1 MVLSLSSFSLDC
13 KTFLSVLF
21 TSLISSS
28 LFLLYNVISPIL
40 TINNFSQ
47 FAFYWQLSNLFSSRV
62 SIFWLVTSPELGGMC
77 LVLVVSPLHLSQV
90 QWPHTASSTS
100 VLITPDRNISNV
112 IDSDIFRN
120 FPRFYV
126 VCYLVLFHL
135 VCWGWDWFGLYLGL
149 INYPLFAD
157 TPLYTSSPDT

>member
-62 SIFWLVTSPELGGMC
+62 SILWLVTSLELGEMC
-77 LVLVVSPLHLSQV
+77 LVLVVTPLHLSQV

-100 VLITPDRNISNV
+100 VLITPDKNISNV
-112 IDSDIFRN
+112 IDSDIFRS
-120 FPRFYV
+120 FPDFMLCVIWYFSTF
-126 VCYLVLFHL
+126 CAEAGTDLVYIQ
-135 VCWGWDWFGLYLGL
+135 VW
-149 INYPLFAD
+149 
-157 TPLYTSSPDT
+157 